1 MSRPQLSDFSP
12 RVQAQI
18 AAQLY
23 ATPRPRTV
31 AIEACEPVRAPT
43 PLRRKRETPDATE
56 WLVAQG
62 IPKPVREHRFHA
74 VRKWRYDY
82 AWPDDKVALEVEGGA
97 WTQGRHTRGSGFLA
111 DMTKYNAAAADGWCV
126 LRCTP
131 KDLRSQ
137 ATVALLRQA
146 LGV

>member
-1 MSRPQLSDFSP
+1 MSKPTIADLP
-12 RVQAQI
+12 RRYQDQV
-18 AAQLY
+18 AAQLLGL
-23 ATPRPRTV
+23 ARPRTV
-31 AIEACEPVRAPT
+31 AIEACEPVRAPS
-43 PLRRKRETPDATE
+43 PLRRKRETPDASD

-62 IPKPVREHRFHA
+62 IPRPVREYRFHA

-82 AWPDDKVALEVEGGA
+82 CWPDEKVALEIEGA
-97 WTQGRHTRGSGFLA
+97 VWTQGRHTRGSGFLA
-111 DMTKYNAAAADGWCV
+111 DMTKYNFGAADGWRI

-131 KDLRSQ
+131 KDLRSP

>member
-1 MSRPQLSDFSP
+1 MSKPTIADLP
-12 RVQAQI
+12 RRYQDQV
-18 AAQLY
+18 AAQLLGL
-23 ATPRPRTV
+23 ARPRTV
-31 AIEACEPVRAPT
+31 AIEACEPVRAPS

-62 IPKPVREHRFHA
+62 IPKPVREYRFHA

-82 AWPDDKVALEVEGGA
+82 AWPDEKIALEVEGGVF
-97 WTQGRHTRGSGFLA
+97 TQGRHTRGSGFLA
-111 DMTKYNAAAADGWCV
+111 DMTKYNFGAADGWCV

-131 KDLRSQ
+131 KDLRSP